1 MNEILKMII
10 TIPCHYQKIIL
21 NYFCYAECLAYYSL
35 ENKPSISCEYQPDEL
50 DDGLIQKNH
59 EDFSYP
65 NHIKLMISRERMWFA
80 K

>member
-1 MNEILKMII
+1 MFSIL
-10 TIPCHYQKIIL
+10 
-21 NYFCYAECLAYYSL
+21 L

-59 EDFSYP
+59 GDSSYP